1 MRSVSLIAVL
11 ALLFGAITASH
22 ADGVNLSA
30 RITATSPWPEYGG
43 HCAPL
48 LQGELKD
55 ILLQN
60 IEASVSFSGRW
71 AQGYLLAGEPVAYRV
86 EQTSPDGEWRTLLRV
101 LRCGN
106 PARGRYFVSALK
118 PVEKTVIIESAPVER
133 TTVVEREVRVPE
145 ARTVVDYISVPEI
158 RTITVPACMPP
169 PMIASMQAPRLG
181 AIPVGYTA
189 TGDWRALV
197 TASLLLLPGRESQ
210 QTCPEPPPPSGECP
224 PGGTPGTEPPPNGGT
239 PGNPSGPIP
248 CPPATDPNR
257 PPDQPTHG
265 TGGQTWDPGPDAPTV
280 ADPVIPTQVAGV
292 N

>member
-1 MRSVSLIAVL
+1 MKFASLIVVL
-11 ALLFGAITASH
+11 ALLFGALAASH
-22 ADGVNLSA
+22 ADGVDLSA
-30 RITATSPWPEYGG
+30 RITATSPWPEFGG

-55 ILLQN
+55 ILPQN

-86 EQTSPDGEWRTLLRV
+86 EQTSADGEWRSLLRV

-118 PVEKTVIIESAPVER
+118 PVEKTIIVQGGPVEHQ
-133 TTVVEREVRVPE
+133 TVVDRVVRIPE

-158 RTITVPACMPP
+158 RTITAPACVPP
-169 PMIASMQAPRLG
+169 PFISSMQAPRMG
-181 AIPVGYTA
+181 AIPVGYTS

-197 TASLLLLPGRESQ
+197 SASLF
-210 QTCPEPPPPSGECP
+210 TIPERRVCENPSEECP
-224 PGGTPGTEPPPNGGT
+224 PYDGGDNAPGPLPPPNGGGDCTDVQPPT
-239 PGNPSGPIP
+239 PPV
-248 CPPATDPNR
+248 TDPNR
-257 PPDQPTHG
+257 PPNHY
-265 TGGQTWDPGPDAPTV
+265 PGPDAPTV
-280 ADPVIPTQVAGV
+280 ADPV